1 MTAAISSKTIEPSA
15 ELPDY
20 KLIAKKK
27 AIPHSKV
34 QLPAINLN
42 YIFLSAISFCP
53 RTDNP
58 GLSYKKQS

>member
-34 QLPAINLN
+34 QLPAISIISLLIAPTG
-42 YIFLSAISFCP
+42 YFFLPTSRYSLLAV
-53 RTDNP
+53 
-58 GLSYKKQS
+58 